1 MAFDDDDDVTKAPQ
15 AAQSP
20 EDAQETAEEAL
31 EDEAQDY
38 RMFASLQRKN
48 VSAQAIRKGEKD
60 FESHGTRSQAGAL
73 EASRRAFEDVLGY
86 TRVHRADRDYVRGW
100 YFPER
105 WESAGREFEEAD
117 REGVDDEKQLKIAR
131 EKAAERTEMH
141 ARDRTVCSS
150 FQHRSLGRNIKGQGT
165 QVAGWDK
172 VWFLPEEALF
182 LIERGTMDLWW
193 PTVAIDE
200 IFPVRRPGETDAEF
214 EARSPEAREAADE
227 YALGVPLSLQAAYAL
242 LVGYEGERGK
252 VTLRDLQ
259 VFSNLNRAGFS
270 MSRVPPP
277 ESIPP
282 SPAFE
287 DESSQQFSLW
297 QRLLTLLLPRP
308 ASPPPCGPLVRP
320 GLYRSY
326 DPIYRQLALLPRH
339 RPTAHPPAHPSATAS
354 SPFHIRY
361 LVWKPG
367 AAAWSKT
374 RPPAPDYRLA
384 IVDAHETSVPE
395 GEELAALLASAPHDP
410 PPATPARGHVVHARL
425 KHGHRNVLVAVVD
438 HGVTNYMRFGEGA
451 FGEELLYKNFDP
463 ENRKSRGGKR
473 GGGKFSRG
481 GKGGGPRG
489 GQRGGGAGG
498 RGGRGGAAGGRGGRG
513 GRS

>member
-38 RMFASLQRKN
+38 RMFAALQRKN
-48 VSAQAIRKGEKD
+48 ISAQAIRKGEKD

-86 TRVHRADRDYVRGW
+86 TRVHKADRDYVRGW

-105 WESAGREFEEAD
+105 WAAAGGEGEEAERD
-117 REGVDDEKQLKIAR
+117 GVDDEKQLKIAR
-131 EKAAERTEMH
+131 EKAAGRREIH

-150 FQHRSLGRNIKGQGT
+150 FQHRSLGRSIKGQGT
-165 QVAGWDK
+165 QVPGWDK

-193 PTVAIDE
+193 PTTSIDK
-200 IFPVRRPGETDAEF
+200 IFPVKAPGETDAEF
-214 EARSPEAREAADE
+214 AARSPERLEAEDE
-227 YALGVPLSLQAAYAL
+227 YALGVPLSLQAAYSL
-242 LVGYEGERGK
+242 LVGGEGERGK
-252 VTLRDLQ
+252 VTLRNLQ

-270 MSRVPPP
+270 MSRVAPP
-277 ESIPP
+277 ESIPQP
-282 SPAFE
+282 APFEEHEVQSP
-287 DESSQQFSLW
+287 LW
-297 QRLLTLLLPRP
+297 QRLLALLLPTREPARP
-308 ASPPPCGPLVRP
+308 PAYGPLVRP

-326 DPIYRQLALLPRH
+326 EAVYQQLALIPRH
-339 RPTAHPPAHPSATAS
+339 RPAAHPPAHPSATAD
-354 SPFHIRY
+354 SPFRVQY

-374 RPPAPDYRLA
+374 RPPAPDYYLA
-384 IVDAHETSVPE
+384 IVDARETAVPE
-395 GEELAALLASAPHDP
+395 GEELAALLASVPHAPP
-410 PPATPARGHVVHARL
+410 PPAPARGHVVHARL
-425 KHGHRNVLVAVVD
+425 KHGHRSVLVAVVD
-438 HGVTNYMRFGEGA
+438 HGVTNYMRFAEAA

-463 ENRKSRGGKR
+463 GNRPRGGKR
-473 GGGKFSRG
+473 GGGGKFSRG
-481 GKGGGPRG
+481 GGRG
-489 GQRGGGAGG
+489 GSRGGRGGGAGGSGRGRGGG
-498 RGGRGGAAGGRGGRG
+498 RGGRGG
-513 GRS
+513 